1 MPINGLENIFK
12 MHVLFSKRHIQIAEF
27 LFSKTNI
34 GGQTSYKHAPILLT
48 LGKRLSSSISEIIFM
63 GFCPSISKMSWLS
76 TNVMCCHLIPS

>member
-27 LFSKTNI
+27 LLSKINI
-34 GGQTSYKHAPILLT
+34 GGHPWSSYKHAPILLT

-63 GFCPSISKMSWLS
+63 GFCPSISKMS
-76 TNVMCCHLIPS
+76 